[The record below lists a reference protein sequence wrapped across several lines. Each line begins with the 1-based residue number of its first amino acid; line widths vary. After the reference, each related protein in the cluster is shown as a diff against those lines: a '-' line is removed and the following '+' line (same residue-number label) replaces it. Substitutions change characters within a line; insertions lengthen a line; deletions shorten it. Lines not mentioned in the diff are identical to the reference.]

1 MTQPLVGVDN
11 IELPTWMNVERQVA
25 EAGLGRTL
33 LALPAGVRVVLG
45 LAWQASRRWTLTT
58 AVLTLASGC
67 ATAFGLLATAD
78 VFTQLLSAGP
88 TPERVVSAL
97 PAVALLVA
105 SYVVRALLEAGT
117 ATAQALLKPRVEQ
130 NARDKAHA
138 AIARVDLI
146 AFEDS
151 EYADLVRQ
159 GLQRGMSSIEGCV
172 EAIGNVSG
180 SVIQLGAAVFTA
192 AVLHPLLAPL
202 VVLAVVPDMW
212 ASARAAK
219 LSYQSYIRLVS
230 RMLRMQIASEL
241 LTDRSTAAELRACT
255 AGPALLGEYRR
266 ISAQLTDENSR
277 LEVAKTRVRLL
288 GRAIAG
294 IGTGLAYGALAGLLY
309 GGALPLALAG
319 AAVVAMRMASSSLS
333 TTMFGINQ
341 LYENILYLDL
351 YTNLLGQ
358 TEERTRES
366 GGLAAPA
373 DPAEITVTGASFTYP
388 GQDEPALRDVTLTV
402 RRGEVVA
409 LVGENGSGKSTLAKL
424 VTGLFRPSDGQVRW
438 DGVDLAVADESSVY
452 DRIAMVMQ
460 APAQW
465 PMTAEDNIR
474 IGRIDRPD
482 PDGAALAAAAAEAGA
497 DTVIAELPAGVRT
510 VLSRRFTNGRDL
522 SGGQWQRI
530 SVARGLYRD
539 APILVADEPTA
550 AMDARAEHEVFR
562 SLQRLRRRDGA
573 EGDRTTI
580 LITHRLA
587 NIRHADQIIVLD
599 HGRIVERGTHDE
611 LMALDGTY
619 AQLFTLQ
626 AEAYQPEVSS
636 LRPG

>member
-1 MTQPLVGVDN
+1 VTEPLVGVDN
-11 IELPTWMNVERQVA
+11 LELPSWMDVEKQVA
-25 EAGLGRTL
+25 DAGLWRTL
-33 LALPAGVRVVLG
+33 LALPAGVRVVVG
-45 LAWQASRRWTLTT
+45 LAWQASRRWTLLTGL
-58 AVLTLASGC
+58 LTLASGC

-78 VFTQLLSAGP
+78 VFTQLLAAGP
-88 TPERVVSAL
+88 TPERVVSSL
-97 PAVALLVA
+97 PAVALLVG
-105 SYVVRALLEAGT
+105 SYVVRALLESGT

-138 AIARVDLI
+138 AIVQVDLI

-151 EYADLVRQ
+151 DYADLVRQ

-172 EAIGNVSG
+172 EAIGTVSG

-202 VVLAVVPDMW
+202 VLLAVLPDMW

-219 LSYQSYIRLVS
+219 LSYQSYVRLVS

-241 LTDRSTAAELRACT
+241 LTQRSTAAELRACT
-255 AGPALLGEYRR
+255 AGPALLAEYRR
-266 ISAQLTDENSR
+266 ISAQLTDENCR
-277 LEVAKTRVRLL
+277 LEVVKTRVRLL

-294 IGTGLAYGALAGLLY
+294 VGAGLAYGALAGLLY

-319 AAVVAMRMASSSLS
+319 AAVVAMRMASTSLS
-333 TTMFGINQ
+333 NTMYGVNS
-341 LYENILYLDL
+341 LYEHILYLDL
-351 YTNLLGQ
+351 YTNLLAQ
-358 TEERTRES
+358 TAARTRDP
-366 GGLAAPA
+366 GVHAAPA
-373 DPAEITVTGASFTYP
+373 DPAEITLTGVTFTYP
-388 GQDEPALRDVTLTV
+388 GQDEPAVQDIALTL

-424 VTGLFRPSDGQVRW
+424 ITGLFRPSAGQVRW
-438 DGVDLAVADESSVY
+438 DGVDLAEADESSVY

-460 APAQW
+460 SPAQW

-474 IGRIDRPD
+474 VGRIDRAD
-482 PDGAALAAAAAEAGA
+482 PGGSALATAARESGA
-497 DTVIAELPAGVRT
+497 DTVIAELPAGGRT
-510 VLSRRFTNGRDL
+510 VLSRRFANGRDL

-539 APILVADEPTA
+539 APVLVADEPTA
-550 AMDARAEHEVFR
+550 AMDARAEHAVFR
-562 SLQRLRRRDGA
+562 SLQRLRRRDGSG
-573 EGDRTTI
+573 GDRTTI

-587 NIRHADQIIVLD
+587 NVRHADQIIVLD
-599 HGRIVERGTHDE
+599 HGRVVERGTHEE

-626 AEAYQPEVSS
+626 AEAYQPAEAGS
-636 LRPG
+636 G

>member
-1 MTQPLVGVDN
+1 VTEPLVGVDN
-11 IELPTWMNVERQVA
+11 IELPSWMNIDRQVA
-25 EAGLGRTL
+25 EAGLWRTL
-33 LALPAGVRVVLG
+33 QALPAGVRVVLG
-45 LAWQASRRWTLTT
+45 LAWQASRRWTLVTGL
-58 AVLTLASGC
+58 LTLASGC

-78 VFTQLLSAGP
+78 VFTQLLAAGP
-88 TPERVVSAL
+88 TPERVVSSL
-97 PAVALLVA
+97 PAVALLIA
-105 SYVVRALLEAGT
+105 SYMVRALLESGT

-151 EYADLVRQ
+151 DYADLVRQ

-172 EAIGNVSG
+172 EAISNVSG

-202 VVLAVVPDMW
+202 VMLAVVPDMW
-212 ASARAAK
+212 ASARAAR
-219 LSYQSYIRLVS
+219 LSYQTFVRMVS

-241 LTDRSTAAELRACT
+241 LTQRSTAAELRACT
-255 AGPALLGEYRR
+255 AASALVGEYRR
-266 ISAQLTDENSR
+266 ISGQLTEENSR
-277 LEVAKTRVRLL
+277 LEVAKTRVRLV
-288 GRAIAG
+288 GRAVAG
-294 IGTGLAYGALAGLLY
+294 IGAGLAYGALAGLLY

-319 AAVVAMRMASSSLS
+319 AAVVAMRMASTSLS
-333 TTMFGINQ
+333 TTMYGINQ

-351 YTNLLGQ
+351 YTNLMAQ
-358 TEERTRES
+358 TAERTREPGS
-366 GGLAAPA
+366 LVAPT
-373 DPAEITVTGASFTYP
+373 DPAEITLTGVTFTYP
-388 GQDEPALRDVTLTV
+388 GQDEPAVRDVALTV

-424 VTGLFRPSDGQVRW
+424 ITGLFRPSAGQVRW
-438 DGVDLAVADESSVY
+438 DGANLADTDESSVY
-452 DRIAMVMQ
+452 DQVAMVMQ

-465 PMTAEDNIR
+465 PMTADDNIR

-482 PDGAALAAAAAEAGA
+482 PDGAGLAQAARESGAES
-497 DTVIAELPAGVRT
+497 VIAELPDGGRT

-562 SLQRLRRRDGA
+562 SLQRLRQREG
-573 EGDRTTI
+573 GDRTTI

-599 HGRIVERGTHDE
+599 HGQVVERGTHAE

-626 AEAYQPEVSS
+626 AEAYQPAEVSS

>member
-1 MTQPLVGVDN
+1 MTEPLVGVDN
-11 IELPTWMNVERQVA
+11 IELPSWMNVERQVA
-25 EAGLGRTL
+25 EAGLWRTL
-33 LALPAGVRVVLG
+33 QALPAGVRVVLG
-45 LAWQASRRWTLTT
+45 LAWQASRRWTLVTGL
-58 AVLTLASGC
+58 LTLASGC

-78 VFTQLLSAGP
+78 VFTQLLAVGP
-88 TPERVVSAL
+88 TPERVVSSL
-97 PAVALLVA
+97 PSVALLVG
-105 SYVVRALLEAGT
+105 SFVVRALVESGT

-130 NARDKAHA
+130 IARDKAHT

-151 EYADLVRQ
+151 DYADLVRQ
-159 GLQRGMSSIEGCV
+159 GLQRGMSSIEGSV
-172 EAIGNVSG
+172 EAIGNVSA

-202 VVLAVVPDMW
+202 VLLAVVPDMW
-212 ASARAAK
+212 ASARAAR
-219 LSYQSYIRLVS
+219 LSYQTYVRMVS

-241 LTDRSTAAELRACT
+241 LTQRSTAAELRACT
-255 AGPALLGEYRR
+255 AASALLGEYRR
-266 ISAQLTDENSR
+266 ISGQLTEENSR
-277 LEVAKTRVRLL
+277 LEVAKTRVRLV
-288 GRAIAG
+288 GRAVAG
-294 IGTGLAYGALAGLLY
+294 IGSGLAYGALAGLLY

-319 AAVVAMRMASSSLS
+319 AAVVAMRMASTSLS
-333 TTMFGINQ
+333 TTMYGVNQ

-351 YTNLLGQ
+351 YTNLMSQ
-358 TEERTRES
+358 TAERTRAA
-366 GGLAAPA
+366 GGVAAPI
-373 DPAEITVTGASFTYP
+373 DPSEITLSGVTFTYP
-388 GQDEPALRDVTLTV
+388 GQDEPAVRDVALTV

-409 LVGENGSGKSTLAKL
+409 LVGENGSGKSTLATL
-424 VTGLFRPSDGQVRW
+424 ITGLFRPSAGEVRW
-438 DGVDLAVADESSVY
+438 DGADLAEADESSVY
-452 DRIAMVMQ
+452 DQIAMVMQ

-465 PMTAEDNIR
+465 PMTADDNIR
-474 IGRIDRPD
+474 IGRIDRHD
-482 PDGAALAAAAAEAGA
+482 PDGSGLSTAAAQSGAES
-497 DTVIAELPAGVRT
+497 VIAELPDGGRT

-573 EGDRTTI
+573 GRDRTTI

-599 HGRIVERGTHDE
+599 HGKVVERGTHAE

-626 AEAYQPEVSS
+626 AEAYQPAEASS
-636 LRPG
+636 G